1 MIDGVGDSKIRQAGL
16 ARVAAE
22 RPAPVSKSEAEVAR
36 DRVASPASP
45 AADMAAAGPPVNA
58 EKVEAIRAA
67 IAEGRYSVD
76 ADKIAERMIALD
88 LRPAK

>member
-1 MIDGVGDSKIRQAGL
+1 
-16 ARVAAE
+16 
-22 RPAPVSKSEAEVAR
+22 
-36 DRVASPASP
+36 
-45 AADMAAAGPPVNA
+45 MAAAGPPVNA